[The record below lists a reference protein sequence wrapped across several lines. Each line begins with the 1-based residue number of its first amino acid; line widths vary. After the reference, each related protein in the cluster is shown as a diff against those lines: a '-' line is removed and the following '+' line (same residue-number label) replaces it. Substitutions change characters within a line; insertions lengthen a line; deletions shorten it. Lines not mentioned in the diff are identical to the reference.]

1 MVQLKQTYSRKHAP
15 LRFRGRH
22 LEDFVSSNS
31 RVSSESRSDAAEKA
45 RTAPDPNDPR
55 KPDDP
60 KDVKKPA
67 WKYVF
72 KRSLNEFGKDQCTD
86 LAAALTYYAVLAIF
100 PGILALLSLLG
111 LFGQA
116 QSTTN
121 QVLEIIGQFAPR
133 DTLETI
139 RPTIEGLASN
149 QAAGLTFV
157 IGLAGAIWSA
167 SGYVNAFSRAM
178 NRVYEV
184 EEGRGFIKLRPQ
196 MLLVTIVV
204 LVLIV
209 IMGLMLVL
217 SGPVAEAVGNTIGL
231 GGTALLIWNIA
242 KWPVVVLF
250 AVLMIA
256 VLYYGSPNIKQPK
269 FRWMSLGGLIALIVL
284 AITTAA
290 FSLYVANFGS
300 YDKTY
305 GAIAGVI
312 VLLLWIWLANL
323 SLLFGVEFDAEME
336 RGRQLQGGIEAEETI
351 QLPPRDTKA
360 AEKKQ
365 EKHLK
370 LVREGRELRE
380 KYGRDHS
387 KQ

>member
-1 MVQLKQTYSRKHAP
+1 M
-15 LRFRGRH
+15 
-22 LEDFVSSNS
+22 SSSS
-31 RVSSESRSDAAEKA
+31 RVTGDPKSEAGQKA
-45 RTAPDPNDPR
+45 QNAPDPNDPR

-72 KRSLNEFGKDQCTD
+72 KRSVSEFGKDQCTD

-100 PGILALLSLLG
+100 PGIIALLSLLG

-116 QSTTN
+116 QATTD
-121 QVLEIIGQFAPR
+121 QVMGIIGQFAPEEA
-133 DTLETI
+133 LNTI
-139 RPTIEGLASN
+139 KPIIENLASN

-157 IGLAGAIWSA
+157 IGLLGAIWSA

-184 EEGRGFIKLRPQ
+184 EEGRGFLKLRPQ
-196 MLLVTIVV
+196 MLLITIVV

-209 IMGLMLVL
+209 LMGLMLVL

-231 GGTALLIWNIA
+231 GSTAVTVWNIA
-242 KWPVVVLF
+242 KWPVMVLF

-269 FRWMSLGGLIALIVL
+269 FRWMSLGGFIALLVL
-284 AITTAA
+284 AITTAG
-290 FSLYVANFGS
+290 FSLYVSRFGS
-300 YDKTY
+300 YEATY

-312 VLLLWIWLANL
+312 VLLLWIWLANI

-360 AEKKQ
+360 AEKKS

-370 LVREGRELRE
+370 LVNEGRELRE
-380 KYGRDHS
+380 KYSRES
-387 KQ
+387 AQR